1 MPSNVAKED
10 AITVKPAAGL
20 KNAHWVVVAGSFLLT
35 LVVWNYASTLAQ
47 NQAEAAFDRA
57 ADQMLEL
64 TTERMKNYEDGLWA
78 GVGALYAN
86 QGDMSLTEW
95 RIFVQTLQIDVK
107 YPGINGIG
115 VILNVPG
122 PEVADFVAKQRQER
136 PAFDIHPVHD
146 RGVFLPITYIEKE
159 ATNIQAVGLDIAFE
173 DNRFGGLMAARD
185 TGHARITGPIT
196 LVQDE
201 GSTPGFL
208 FFAPFYRNGPQNLID
223 ARRAGFQGAV
233 YAPFVVKKLM
243 RGVLDRSK
251 RQIWVSIS
259 DGDKVIY
266 DEHADGDIGYDDDPM
281 FGRHAEID
289 MYGRTW
295 EIDLRTNLAFRA
307 ANSRS
312 QPTVILAC
320 GLTIDTLLLI
330 LFGSMARSNRRV
342 FSFADQVTE
351 QLRREKRDLITT
363 NAALEQFSYV
373 ASHDLK
379 TPIRSMR
386 DATDYLIEDIEEIYP
401 ETIRDKRVFE
411 QFVTLKY
418 LINRMDALVKGVLE
432 CAQISR
438 DDRNVPAYGSREGI
452 VAIAEEMRLSS
463 AQLTLV
469 GDFPD
474 LSISSTLF
482 SQIFRNLLSNA
493 VNHHHDPSMLQI
505 TVTGRVIGEDAEF
518 GIADNGPGIDAKYHE
533 QIFEMFQSLD
543 PEKSPDSTGIGLAI
557 VRKATDVFGGDVIVR
572 SAVGRGTTFVVT
584 LPRTVRASVS
594 DIAAE

>member
-1 MPSNVAKED
+1 M
-10 AITVKPAAGL
+10 
-20 KNAHWVVVAGSFLLT
+20 
-35 LVVWNYASTLAQ
+35 
-47 NQAEAAFDRA
+47 
-57 ADQMLEL
+57 
-64 TTERMKNYEDGLWA
+64 
-78 GVGALYAN
+78 
-86 QGDMSLTEW
+86 
-95 RIFVQTLQIDVK
+95 
-107 YPGINGIG
+107 
-115 VILNVPG
+115 
-122 PEVADFVAKQRQER
+122 
-136 PAFDIHPVHD
+136 
-146 RGVFLPITYIEKE
+146 
-159 ATNIQAVGLDIAFE
+159 
-173 DNRFGGLMAARD
+173 
-185 TGHARITGPIT
+185 
-196 LVQDE
+196 
-201 GSTPGFL
+201 
-208 FFAPFYRNGPQNLID
+208 
-223 ARRAGFQGAV
+223 
-233 YAPFVVKKLM
+233 
-243 RGVLDRSK
+243 
-251 RQIWVSIS
+251 
-259 DGDKVIY
+259 
-266 DEHADGDIGYDDDPM
+266 
-281 FGRHAEID
+281 
-289 MYGRTW
+289 
-295 EIDLRTNLAFRA
+295 
-307 ANSRS
+307 
-312 QPTVILAC
+312 ILAC

-493 VNHHHDPSMLQI
+493 VNHHDDPGMLQI

-533 QIFEMFQSLD
+533 KIFEMFQSLD
-543 PEKSPDSTGIGLAI
+543 PEKSPDLTGIGLAI
-557 VRKATDVFGGDVIVR
+557 VRKATEVFGGGVIVR
-572 SAVGRGTTFVVT
+572 SAVGRGTTFVKL